1 MYSFLPGAKYSA
13 NYGSW
18 NKSNFRKMKPKPR
31 KKSMT
36 VARPSKSSKSGG
48 TPTGTPVKEPPSRA
62 ARRQSV
68 AQIVI
73 NKATNKFRAK
83 WKRKMETSLQDY
95 DLPKSKR

>member
-13 NYGSW
+13 HYGSF
-18 NKSNFRKMKPKPR
+18 NRSFKRPKPKPR
-31 KKSMT
+31 KKSVT
-36 VARPSKSSKSGG
+36 IARPSRSGG
-48 TPTGTPVKEPPSRA
+48 TPSGTPIKETPNK

-73 NKATNKFRAK
+73 NKATNKFRAR

>member
-13 NYGSW
+13 NYGDF
-18 NKSNFRKMKPKPR
+18 NRRDFERPKRKAR
-31 KKSMT
+31 KKS
-36 VARPSKSSKSGG
+36 VSIAKPSRSRSG
-48 TPTGTPVKEPPSRA
+48 TPSGTPVKETPNK

-73 NKATNKFRAK
+73 NKATNKFRAR